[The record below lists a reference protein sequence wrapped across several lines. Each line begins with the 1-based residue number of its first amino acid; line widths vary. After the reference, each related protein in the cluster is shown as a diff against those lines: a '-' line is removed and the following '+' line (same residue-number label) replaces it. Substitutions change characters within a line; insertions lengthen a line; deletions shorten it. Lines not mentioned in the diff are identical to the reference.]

1 MANCTVQSPPVFTTD
16 IPKWDRN
23 TYADGN
29 AMGTDMEKLFNN
41 TIYNKAKAEQALGKV
56 RKNLN
61 IPASGWQDLEYV
73 IEDPAITERSTIYI
87 GYAFDS
93 VPVAQKAGIR
103 GRAEAQKLVLVAK
116 KAPSQNLVIDELR
129 ILNLEEE

>member
-1 MANCTVQSPPVFTTD
+1 MADCTIQSPPVFTMD

-29 AMGTDMEKLFNN
+29 AMGTDVEKLFNN

-61 IPASGWQDLEYV
+61 IPASGWQNLEYV
-73 IEDPAITERSTIYI
+73 IEDPAITERSTVYV
-87 GYAFDS
+87 GYAFES
-93 VPVAQKAGIR
+93 VPIAQKAGIR
-103 GRAEAQKLVLVAK
+103 GRTEAQKLVLVAK
-116 KAPSQNLVIDELR
+116 KVPAQDLLIDELR